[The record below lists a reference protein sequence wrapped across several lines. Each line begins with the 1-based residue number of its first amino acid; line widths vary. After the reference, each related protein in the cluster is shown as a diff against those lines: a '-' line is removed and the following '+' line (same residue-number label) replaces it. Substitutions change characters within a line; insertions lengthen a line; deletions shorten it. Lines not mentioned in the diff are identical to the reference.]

1 MVHATS
7 YSTIWIGLVM
17 LSTILIWCSLVMH
30 RVQVGPEMMLNM
42 VVLVLFGNVKN
53 SVNLSYRIDHLLI
66 NLSPGTICD

>member
-1 MVHATS
+1 
-7 YSTIWIGLVM
+7 
-17 LSTILIWCSLVMH
+17 MH

-53 SVNLSYRIDHLLI
+53 SVNLSYGIDHLLI

>member
-7 YSTIWIGLVM
+7 YSSIWIGLVM
-17 LSTILIWCSLVMH
+17 LSGIMIWGSLVMQ

-53 SVNLSYRIDHLLI
+53 SVNLSYVIDHLLI